1 MLPIKILKL
10 RLARIAKGE
19 GHLSTQD
26 KLMLVSMESPDLSA
40 NFFLRLFKVSL
51 PKQWKFQ
58 HETDEEL
65 LYISQLIQ
73 LIENEFIPSYESHAR
88 KYAWYEQCLMY
99 KLNFLVPQPT
109 QQQINTYLRQL
120 DRCLDQQPKIDLLHY
135 LQEKYPSAKITHR
148 LDMATSGILMFAK
161 HRDAEV
167 AISKMFQARTVTKNY
182 IALVQGKLE
191 GEGRVDVPLIT
202 DWENRP
208 RQMVHFELGKSA
220 KTLYKAL
227 EYNAEEDITRVL
239 LTPITGR
246 SHQLRVHMMHIGH
259 PITGDKIYHP
269 EPDLSLLNRMALHAS
284 YLAFKQPLSGKEV
297 EIKGNVPF

>member
-1 MLPIKILKL
+1 MPLDDKFVYMPPQ
-10 RLARIAKGE
+10 E
-19 GHLSTQD
+19 PLSIVYED
-26 KLMLVSMESPDLSA
+26 DDLVVIEKPA
-40 NFFLRLFKVSL
+40 
-51 PKQWKFQ
+51 
-58 HETDEEL
+58 EL
-65 LYISQLIQ
+65 LS
-73 LIENEFIPSYESHAR
+73 
-88 KYAWYEQCLMY
+88 
-99 KLNFLVPQPT
+99 VPGRLPEHHDSA
-109 QQQINTYLRQL
+109 YLRVL
-120 DRCLDQQPKIDLLHY
+120 
-135 LQEKYPSAKITHR
+135 EKYPNAKITHR

-191 GEGRVDVPLIT
+191 GEGSVDVPLIT

-269 EPDLSLLNRMALHAS
+269 EPDLSSLNRMALHAS